1 MRREYATGVDQGT
14 LLKCGMGNHEV
25 GTVPGTFF
33 LGVLDTIL
41 DGGESM
47 KGKDEGTPKKKL
59 GPMNTMVCN
68 YVDVL
73 LRV

>member
-1 MRREYATGVDQGT
+1 
-14 LLKCGMGNHEV
+14 MGNHEV

-47 KGKDEGTPKKKL
+47 KGKDEGTQVLQEKGL
-59 GPMNTMVCN
+59 DSMNEMVSQLRRCPCN
-68 YVDVL
+68 GMIVKS
-73 LRV
+73 